1 MSSPETNSKPLVIA
15 KAGLPTMA
23 DTHRRSQMTG
33 AGLAAPAAGDPPGL
47 SAAPTFTGLIRALGK
62 RWFFA
67 LTTALLVAAATVLV
81 LLNIL
86 PQYSASARVEISSKN
101 DPLLPGMSNYEDPS
115 AHVIFKGNQAALVK
129 SPLVLNAAL
138 NQVKDLNLIRQHTN
152 PASWLELALK
162 TDFTLGP
169 EIMRVTL
176 SGDDPEEV
184 AKIVNAV
191 VDAYMVEVEQREK
204 NRRQIRK
211 EQLKENYR
219 QSEENLRKLR
229 LALHARQEALKIGDK
244 ETTQINYQN
253 AQQKLTAV
261 EKDLLQVKLLQIS
274 AIQELKTLKEREQNL
289 PTLPVSDGEIL
300 AKLREDPRAKPILDN
315 LALVQKA
322 ISDFQRVA
330 PQSSQ
335 VKSFENQRDALMQ
348 ELKNLGKQLEPE
360 LAQVVRA
367 KMMEDI
373 RLKTYTAQE
382 KISSLK
388 TQEELLIKEQAR
400 LAEEVQ
406 ALSPGGRFGSSDV
419 AAMRDN
425 VLRTEAALADLGK
438 AIALE
443 NVLPLTLRVSLLQR
457 AEVPLVRDT
466 SRQLKIAGAA
476 GMGMFAL
483 VLFGIA
489 FMEFRT
495 RKIMAPDQVSA
506 GLGIHVVG
514 TLPDLPTRA
523 RKAIAQKAPTPDPEW
538 QNQLNEA
545 VDGLRTML
553 LHSARSDDLHVV
565 MVTSAVGGEGKTS
578 LASQLASSLARAWR
592 KTLLIDADMR
602 RPAAHKL
609 FSLPLEPGLSEVLR
623 GEVNVTDAI
632 QPTPVSRLWFLSA
645 GNGDSHALQALA
657 QDSVRGLFDQ
667 LKKQYDFIII
677 DSCPVLPVA
686 DALLLGQ
693 HVDGVLFS
701 ILRDVSRAPTVY
713 AAQQRMSSLG
723 IRTLG
728 AVVLG
733 AKNELGKL
741 AYSYA

>member
-1 MSSPETNSKPLVIA
+1 
-15 KAGLPTMA
+15 
-23 DTHRRSQMTG
+23 
-33 AGLAAPAAGDPPGL
+33 
-47 SAAPTFTGLIRALGK
+47 
-62 RWFFA
+62 
-67 LTTALLVAAATVLV
+67 
-81 LLNIL
+81 
-86 PQYSASARVEISSKN
+86 
-101 DPLLPGMSNYEDPS
+101 
-115 AHVIFKGNQAALVK
+115 
-129 SPLVLNAAL
+129 
-138 NQVKDLNLIRQHTN
+138 
-152 PASWLELALK
+152 
-162 TDFTLGP
+162 
-169 EIMRVTL
+169 
-176 SGDDPEEV
+176 
-184 AKIVNAV
+184 
-191 VDAYMVEVEQREK
+191 
-204 NRRQIRK
+204 
-211 EQLKENYR
+211 
-219 QSEENLRKLR
+219 
-229 LALHARQEALKIGDK
+229 
-244 ETTQINYQN
+244 
-253 AQQKLTAV
+253 
-261 EKDLLQVKLLQIS
+261 
-274 AIQELKTLKEREQNL
+274 
-289 PTLPVSDGEIL
+289 
-300 AKLREDPRAKPILDN
+300 
-315 LALVQKA
+315 
-322 ISDFQRVA
+322 
-330 PQSSQ
+330 
-335 VKSFENQRDALMQ
+335 
-348 ELKNLGKQLEPE
+348 
-360 LAQVVRA
+360 
-367 KMMEDI
+367 
-373 RLKTYTAQE
+373 
-382 KISSLK
+382 
-388 TQEELLIKEQAR
+388 
-400 LAEEVQ
+400 
-406 ALSPGGRFGSSDV
+406 
-419 AAMRDN
+419 
-425 VLRTEAALADLGK
+425 
-438 AIALE
+438 
-443 NVLPLTLRVSLLQR
+443 
-457 AEVPLVRDT
+457 
-466 SRQLKIAGAA
+466 
-476 GMGMFAL
+476 
-483 VLFGIA
+483 
-489 FMEFRT
+489 
-495 RKIMAPDQVSA
+495 PDQVSA